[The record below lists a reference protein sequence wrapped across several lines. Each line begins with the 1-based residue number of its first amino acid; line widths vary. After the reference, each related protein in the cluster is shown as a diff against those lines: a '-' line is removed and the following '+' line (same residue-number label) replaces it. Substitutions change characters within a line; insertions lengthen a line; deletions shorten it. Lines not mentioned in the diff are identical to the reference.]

1 MGSKWSLRLLCPA
14 AKKAWTYA
22 STILSES
29 TGDAGLKTQVVQY
42 ATSERQVEVTY
53 VDGLVVRYSMSS
65 K

>member
-1 MGSKWSLRLLCPA
+1 
-14 AKKAWTYA
+14 
-22 STILSES
+22 
-29 TGDAGLKTQVVQY
+29 VQY